1 MLSSRGDALDWGD
14 SAPSLPIDKRISSSS
29 SSYIS
34 PLTAIHHAIRRQNP
48 VAAAAAATL
57 GRDMTTDNGRP
68 VMDSDSSSDPWD
80 YYGRSVP
87 SAGFCGCRWMRDMS
101 MGLCSTCG
109 KRRRPYVVK
118 EELEPQH
125 ALALLQSTPQLRVL
139 CPASTDMQASG
150 HARNRNLLQRLVPA
164 IVLAEGNSNPSSAT
178 TPHKSNHLLAE
189 YKASLLRSQSN
200 QQAAAELA
208 SLLWVLAHEMSLED
222 YGAVESQVF
231 TSVFGLVHATNDSRM
246 AGLAALDALLAAPSA
261 DEEKKA
267 IKFANTLSTGL
278 RAAHGDYEFLSAVSK
293 ALGHMASRTANVDLV
308 ESEVTRALEWLSTER
323 SDRRCVCL
331 CFVLSKCVL
340 CLFLAHI
347 ILFFYNSCF
356 FYFVY

>member
-14 SAPSLPIDKRISSSS
+14 SAPSLPTDKRMSSSS

-57 GRDMTTDNGRP
+57 GRDMTTDSP
-68 VMDSDSSSDPWD
+68 LVPDSDSSSDPWD
-80 YYGRSVP
+80 YYGRTVP
-87 SAGFCGCRWMRDMS
+87 NAGFCGCRWMRGMS

-150 HARNRNLLQRLVPA
+150 HTLNRNLLQRLVPA
-164 IVLAEGNSNPSSAT
+164 LAEGNPSLSAST
-178 TPHKSNHLLAE
+178 NTPHIHLAE
-189 YKASLLRSQSN
+189 YKASLLRGQSN
-200 QQAAAELA
+200 QTAAAELA

-231 TSVFGLVHATNDSRM
+231 TNVFGLVHATNDSRM

-323 SDRRCVCL
+323 SDRRCVM
-331 CFVLSKCVL
+331 SR
-340 CLFLAHI
+340 
-347 ILFFYNSCF
+347 FFN
-356 FYFVY
+356 